1 MRRPTRPAAALLA
14 VVLIAGCGTSAP
26 TPSPAPGSP
35 GASVTTAPPTVAP
48 ATASPAGGGAPSAP
62 PPPVVPSPASA
73 VPSAAPSAS
82 PSVAPAPPDVAWD
95 PRKFGFAAKGMSAEV
110 MAFVTRGQL
119 PYAIK
124 TMDWDVVSTVA
135 YFSLEVTRDGTIDRD
150 NGGWLGWNGRRMDL
164 LIEKAHEHGSKVVL
178 SLERFAWSAGQ
189 TAIARRVLAS
199 RDRRLRLAQDVAQE
213 VARRGVDGVNV
224 DFEPIP
230 GGQSGEFTNF
240 MRLLRRELDRVAP
253 GSQLTFCV
261 TGHHESWDVDAA
273 TGPDAADA
281 VYLMGYHYA
290 GTWSR
295 RAGSTAPMGGPQH
308 DVVDS
313 VRSLLRHVEPHELIV
328 GLPYYGHAWPT
339 RGDGLNAR
347 TEGGG
352 FDVTLDR
359 AMALAATNDVRYD
372 KTQQVA
378 WFPYRARPCAG
389 CPARWYQLY
398 FDNPRATEYKLD
410 WLRRQELLG
419 TGVWTIGFEGAPGPH
434 NEAMRKVLLGD

>member
-1 MRRPTRPAAALLA
+1 
-14 VVLIAGCGTSAP
+14 
-26 TPSPAPGSP
+26 
-35 GASVTTAPPTVAP
+35 
-48 ATASPAGGGAPSAP
+48 
-62 PPPVVPSPASA
+62 
-73 VPSAAPSAS
+73 
-82 PSVAPAPPDVAWD
+82 
-95 PRKFGFAAKGMSAEV
+95 MSAEV

-359 AMALAATNDVRYD
+359 AMALAGTNDVRYD